1 MILKRKIK
9 NKDPTLVYNHCSQN
23 KNKNFGK
30 KKNIFPIFIFKTNLQ
45 TNKNLPKEIKGSK
58 LIIVTKIMH

>member
-1 MILKRKIK
+1 MMMILKRKIK

-30 KKNIFPIFIFKTNLQ
+30 KKTSFQFLFSKPICKLTKTCQKKSKVPNL
-45 TNKNLPKEIKGSK
+45 
-58 LIIVTKIMH
+58 